1 MTPLL
6 QLLSGF
12 GMIAAI
18 LAALS
23 LAGYAMWWI
32 VLVAINRVPMIGR
45 RHRHSRWD
53 TLNRP

>member
-6 QLLSGF
+6 QLLAGF
-12 GMIAAI
+12 AMIAAI
-18 LAALS
+18 LAVLS
-23 LAGYAMWWI
+23 LAGYVLWWF
-32 VLVAINRVPMIGR
+32 VLIAISRVPMIGQ